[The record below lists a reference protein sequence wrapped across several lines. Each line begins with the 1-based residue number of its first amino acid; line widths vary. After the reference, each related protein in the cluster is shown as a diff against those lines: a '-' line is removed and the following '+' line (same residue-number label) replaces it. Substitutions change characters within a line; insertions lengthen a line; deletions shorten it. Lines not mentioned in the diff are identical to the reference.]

1 MLVRDWMSE
10 HVITLDENVSIM
22 KAIQVLKEHKIR
34 RIPVTREGKLVGIV
48 TDRDIKEATPSKIT
62 TFEVHELYYLLSEL
76 KLKDIMTK
84 DPLTVR
90 PDDTVEYAAVLM
102 LENKISGLPV
112 VNEEGQVVGIITQ
125 TDIFKLFVNITGIYY
140 SPYQI
145 SLLINHSYEL
155 SDLFDILKRFQVSIY
170 SLLTWKEEMALP
182 MESAVQE
189 EKPSDTKRLVFIR
202 FEEVSSEKLELV
214 LKELNQRFR
223 VIYCIKEDI
232 SKLPHKEVKAL
243 EELSLI

>member
-1 MLVRDWMSE
+1 MLVKDWMSE
-10 HVITLDENVSIM
+10 HVITLDENTSIM

-34 RIPVTREGKLVGIV
+34 RIPVTRDGKLSGIV
-48 TDRDIKEATPSKIT
+48 TDRDIKEVTPSKIT

-84 DPLTVR
+84 DPITVY

-112 VNEEGQVVGIITQ
+112 INREGYVVGIITQ

-145 SLLINHSYEL
+145 SLLINHPNEL
-155 SDLFDILKRFQVSIY
+155 TELFEIFKKLGLSLY
-170 SLLTWKEEMALP
+170 SFLTWKEEMAFPIEVDQKELKS
-182 MESAVQE
+182 EH
-189 EKPSDTKRLVFIR
+189 KRLVFIR
-202 FEEVSSEKLELV
+202 PEEINKEKFEILTEELKKKFKV
-214 LKELNQRFR
+214 F
-223 VIYCIKEDI
+223 YAIKEDI
-232 SKLPHKEVKAL
+232 SKLPQRKIS
-243 EELSLI
+243 EE

>member
-1 MLVRDWMSE
+1 MLVKDWMSE
-10 HVITLDENVSIM
+10 HIITLDENTSIM

-34 RIPVTREGKLVGIV
+34 RIPVTRDGKLSGIV
-48 TDRDIKEATPSKIT
+48 TDRDIKEVTPSKIT

-84 DPLTVR
+84 DPITVY

-112 VNEEGQVVGIITQ
+112 INREGYVVGIITQ

-145 SLLINHSYEL
+145 SLLINHPNEL
-155 SDLFDILKRFQVSIY
+155 TELFEIFKKLGLSLY
-170 SLLTWKEEMALP
+170 SFLTWKEEMAFPIEDDQKELKS
-182 MESAVQE
+182 EH
-189 EKPSDTKRLVFIR
+189 KRLVFIR
-202 FEEVSSEKLELV
+202 PEEINKEKFEILTEELKKKFKV
-214 LKELNQRFR
+214 F
-223 VIYCIKEDI
+223 YAIKEDI
-232 SKLPHKEVKAL
+232 SKLPQRKIS
-243 EELSLI
+243 EE

>member
-1 MLVRDWMSE
+1 MLVKDWMSE
-10 HVITLDENVSIM
+10 HVITLDENTSIM

-34 RIPVTREGKLVGIV
+34 RIPVTRDGKLSGIV
-48 TDRDIKEATPSKIT
+48 TDRDIKEVTPSKIT

-84 DPLTVR
+84 DPITVY

-112 VNEEGQVVGIITQ
+112 INREGYVVGIITQ

-145 SLLINHSYEL
+145 SLLINHPNEL
-155 SDLFDILKRFQVSIY
+155 TELFEIFKKLGLSLY
-170 SLLTWKEEMALP
+170 SFLTWKEEMAFPIEDDQKELKS
-182 MESAVQE
+182 EH
-189 EKPSDTKRLVFIR
+189 KRLVFIR
-202 FEEVSSEKLELV
+202 PEEINKEKFEILTEELKKKFKV
-214 LKELNQRFR
+214 F
-223 VIYCIKEDI
+223 YAIKEDI
-232 SKLPHKEVKAL
+232 SKLPQRKIS
-243 EELSLI
+243 EE

>member
-1 MLVRDWMSE
+1 MLVKDWMSE
-10 HVITLDENVSIM
+10 HVITLDENTSIM

-34 RIPVTREGKLVGIV
+34 RIPVTRDGKLSGIV
-48 TDRDIKEATPSKIT
+48 TDRDIKEVTPSKIT

-84 DPLTVR
+84 DPITVY

-112 VNEEGQVVGIITQ
+112 INREGYVVGIITQ

-145 SLLINHSYEL
+145 SLLINHPNEL
-155 SDLFDILKRFQVSIY
+155 TDLFEVFKKLGVSLY
-170 SLLTWKEEMALP
+170 SLLTWKEEMAFPIEDDQKELKS
-182 MESAVQE
+182 EH
-189 EKPSDTKRLVFIR
+189 KRLVFIR
-202 FEEVSSEKLELV
+202 PEYVNKEKFEALVEELKKKFKV
-214 LKELNQRFR
+214 F
-223 VIYCIKEDI
+223 YAIKEDI
-232 SKLPHKEVKAL
+232 TKLPQRKIKE
-243 EELSLI
+243 EELIF

>member
-1 MLVRDWMSE
+1 MLVKDWMSE

-22 KAIQVLKEHKIR
+22 KAIQVMKEHKIR
-34 RIPVTREGKLVGIV
+34 RIPVTRDGKLVGIV

-62 TFEVHELYYLLSEL
+62 TFEVHEMYYLLSEL

-84 DPLTVR
+84 DPLTVK

-112 VNEEGQVVGIITQ
+112 VNDEGQVVGIITQ

-145 SLLINHSYEL
+145 CLLINHSNEL
-155 SDLFDILKRFQVSIY
+155 LELFQTLKDHQTMIY
-170 SLLTWKEEMALP
+170 SLLTWKEETAFPTEGEQGGKSPDESKRIVFLRLEAL
-182 MESAVQE
+182 EQ
-189 EKPSDTKRLVFIR
+189 D
-202 FEEVSSEKLELV
+202 KLEAL
-214 LKELNQRFR
+214 LQELNRKFR
-223 VIYCIKEDI
+223 VLYQLKEDI
-232 SKLPHKEVKAL
+232 SRLPRREVKTKDEIL
-243 EELSLI
+243 L